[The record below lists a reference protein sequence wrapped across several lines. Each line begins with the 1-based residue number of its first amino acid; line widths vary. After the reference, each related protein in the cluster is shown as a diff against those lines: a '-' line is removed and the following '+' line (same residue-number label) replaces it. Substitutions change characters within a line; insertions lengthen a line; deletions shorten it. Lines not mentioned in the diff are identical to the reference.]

1 MRPDDANVV
10 GNVHG
15 GIILKMIEEAGC
27 IVCTRHCN
35 KQNGVGQG
43 DCTPCKWSLLYI
55 LVFKIFLFKIFNFCL
70 YNQTVSVTLM

>member
-35 KQNGVGQG
+35 TQNGVGQG
-43 DCTPCKWSLLYI
+43 DYTQCKNESLEL
-55 LVFKIFLFKIFNFCL
+55 
-70 YNQTVSVTLM
+70 